1 MSNSSFADVKLDT
14 IQTLGFCLFN
24 VFRPLPTLKE
34 GTKRIF
40 HWRTRSGWQISC
52 FLWQGSMRNVIKQI
66 HLSWNHQLSTLCF
79 TDSPD
84 LFSNSSPFYND
95 EMTASQTKKQN
106 ISLFSRVCLA
116 GKYILILIL
125 RLRHGCLSRFRVKD
139 IRQTNGLTV
148 TDILAGLGGPGSLSD
163 CWVLGSVAEIFSE
176 M

>member
-148 TDILAGLGGPGSLSD
+148 TDILVGLGGPGSH
-163 CWVLGSVAEIFSE
+163 CWVLGPR
-176 M
+176 